1 MVTEPSTGKV
11 LASDA
16 AMQPVADFLQGGCID
31 YLGHEGLFLEV
42 GRRTGA
48 LCGAFL
54 WNTKRGA
61 AGGLGEGGGD
71 RVSEAD
77 EASALLG
84 LVPRPAGGVASGAL
98 AAPTRWND
106 Y

>member
-1 MVTEPSTGKV
+1 MAGAGGGAGGAG
-11 LASDA
+11 AS
-16 AMQPVADFLQGGCID
+16 G
-31 YLGHEGLFLEV
+31 
-42 GRRTGA
+42 
-48 LCGAFL
+48 
-54 WNTKRGA
+54 GA
-61 AGGLGEGGGD
+61 AGGLGEGGD

-84 LVPRPAGGVASGAL
+84 LVPRPAGGGASETL

>member
-1 MVTEPSTGKV
+1 MH
-11 LASDA
+11 LACDG
-16 AMQPVADFLQGGCID
+16 DGGAPA
-31 YLGHEGLFLEV
+31 LA
-42 GRRTGA
+42 GA
-48 LCGAFL
+48 GGGA
-54 WNTKRGA
+54 GGSGGSGG
-61 AGGLGEGGGD
+61 AGGLGEGGAD

>member
-1 MVTEPSTGKV
+1 MH
-11 LASDA
+11 LACDG
-16 AMQPVADFLQGGCID
+16 DGGAPA
-31 YLGHEGLFLEV
+31 LA
-42 GRRTGA
+42 GA
-48 LCGAFL
+48 GGGA
-54 WNTKRGA
+54 GGSGG

-84 LVPRPAGGVASGAL
+84 LVPRPVGAGASWAL
-98 AAPTRWND
+98 AAQTRWND

>member
-1 MVTEPSTGKV
+1 MAG
-11 LASDA
+11 AGGGAGGSDGS
-16 AMQPVADFLQGGCID
+16 GG
-31 YLGHEGLFLEV
+31 
-42 GRRTGA
+42 
-48 LCGAFL
+48 
-54 WNTKRGA
+54 
-61 AGGLGEGGGD
+61 AGGLGEVGGD

-84 LVPRPAGGVASGAL
+84 LVPRPAGGGASGAL

>member
-1 MVTEPSTGKV
+1 MH
-11 LASDA
+11 LACDG
-16 AMQPVADFLQGGCID
+16 DGGAPA
-31 YLGHEGLFLEV
+31 LA
-42 GRRTGA
+42 GA
-48 LCGAFL
+48 GGGA
-54 WNTKRGA
+54 GGSGGSGG
-61 AGGLGEGGGD
+61 AGGLGEGGAD

-84 LVPRPAGGVASGAL
+84 LVPRQAGAGASGAF

>member
-1 MVTEPSTGKV
+1 MH
-11 LASDA
+11 LACDG
-16 AMQPVADFLQGGCID
+16 DGGAPA
-31 YLGHEGLFLEV
+31 LA
-42 GRRTGA
+42 GA
-48 LCGAFL
+48 GGGAGGSGASG
-54 WNTKRGA
+54 GA
-61 AGGLGEGGGD
+61 AGGLGEGKD

-84 LVPRPAGGVASGAL
+84 LVPRPAGGGASGAL

>member
-1 MVTEPSTGKV
+1 MH
-11 LASDA
+11 LACDGDGGAPALAGAGGGAGGSDGS
-16 AMQPVADFLQGGCID
+16 GG
-31 YLGHEGLFLEV
+31 
-42 GRRTGA
+42 
-48 LCGAFL
+48 
-54 WNTKRGA
+54 
-61 AGGLGEGGGD
+61 AGGLGEVGGD

-84 LVPRPAGGVASGAL
+84 LVPRPAGGGASGAL

>member
-1 MVTEPSTGKV
+1 MH
-11 LASDA
+11 LACDGDGGAPALAGAGGGAGGSDGS
-16 AMQPVADFLQGGCID
+16 GG
-31 YLGHEGLFLEV
+31 
-42 GRRTGA
+42 
-48 LCGAFL
+48 
-54 WNTKRGA
+54 
-61 AGGLGEGGGD
+61 AGGLGEVGGD

-84 LVPRPAGGVASGAL
+84 LVPRPAGGAASGAL

>member
-1 MVTEPSTGKV
+1 MH
-11 LASDA
+11 LAHDGDGGAPALAGAGGGAGGSD
-16 AMQPVADFLQGGCID
+16 GSG
-31 YLGHEGLFLEV
+31 
-42 GRRTGA
+42 
-48 LCGAFL
+48 
-54 WNTKRGA
+54 GA

-84 LVPRPAGGVASGAL
+84 LVPRPAGGGASETL